1 MHDGDIPKVA
11 SDDAL
16 LFFILENEPNLVF
29 VKNEA
34 GEIVWANRAFKAIY
48 APDERDK
55 LIGRTTVE
63 SSARKKRTFSGPKIA
78 VPCAKG
84 ARKLSR
90 IWSTSEAAR

>member
-1 MHDGDIPKVA
+1 MHDGDIRKVA
-11 SDDAL
+11 RDDAL

-34 GEIVWANRAFKAIY
+34 GKIVWANRAFKAIY

-63 SSARKKRTFSGPKIA
+63 SFSKEEADLFRSEDRRAMREGRTEI
-78 VPCAKG
+78 VED
-84 ARKLSR
+84 LVD
-90 IWSTSEAAR
+90 